1 MEKVFNKLIFPSITS
16 MAIALTFP
24 VMAKQKASSKKFEY
38 KCIVSHGNGWYED
51 KELTRVANKLGK
63 TGWEMITSGFGFGM
77 SAAGGSNGGRDDL
90 GTSDRN
96 ESIQS
101 SFSEKEERM
110 TVCFKKELKS

>member
-1 MEKVFNKLIFPSITS
+1 MINLS
-16 MAIALTFP
+16 IALTAMTITCP
-24 VMAKQKASSKKFEY
+24 TTAKQKNSSKKFEY

-63 TGWEMITSGFGFGM
+63 TGWEMVTSGFGFGM
-77 SAAGGSNGGRDDL
+77 SAAGGSNGGRDNL
-90 GTSDRN
+90 ATSDRN
-96 ESIQS
+96 ESLQT